1 MATFNKVIMM
11 GNLTRDP
18 EMRATPKGTPVC
30 SFSLALNRKYK
41 TETGEDKEEV
51 TFVDV
56 EAYGKQAELI
66 GKYVTKG
73 RPLMVEGRLKLD
85 SWEKN
90 GEKRSRLKVVTENFQ
105 FMGSREEGS
114 GSSAR
119 DVESGNY
126 DDVSPASR
134 SSAGAKKSTSMD
146 DEVPF

>member
-30 SFSLALNRKYK
+30 SFSLALNRRYK

-90 GEKRSRLKVVTENFQ
+90 GEKRSRLKVITENFQ
-105 FMGSREEGS
+105 FMGSREDG
-114 GSSAR
+114 GAR
-119 DVESGNY
+119 EPGVESGNY
-126 DDVSPASR
+126 DDVSPSSR
-134 SSAGAKKSTSMD
+134 GGAKKAASGMD
-146 DEVPF
+146 DDVPF

>member
-18 EMRATPKGTPVC
+18 EMRATPKGTAVC
-30 SFSLALNRKYK
+30 SFSLALNRRYK

-90 GEKRSRLKVVTENFQ
+90 GEKRSRLKVVLEGFQ
-105 FMGSREEGS
+105 FMGGREDGGSRESNVEG
-114 GSSAR
+114 
-119 DVESGNY
+119 GNY
-126 DDVSPASR
+126 DDVSPQSR
-134 SSAGAKKSTSMD
+134 GGAKKASSGMD
-146 DEVPF
+146 DDVPF